1 MTENFEFKINY
12 DECITNVACSILK
25 YFKCEYYHK
34 TIPIL
39 DEILYKKNPNNVILI
54 LFDGLGSRNL
64 DKLLDKNSFLLKN
77 RIKEITSVF
86 PSTTTSSTLSIQT
99 GLNPSEHGYLG
110 WSNYISPID
119 TIIQLFFYVEKG
131 KTPKDEKN
139 KNFVKI
145 KQDFLS
151 PKKLVDIIKEKNCD
165 TYTISPYE
173 ESNKYKTLNQMF
185 NKIKEKLEI
194 KSSKKKFMYVYNTE
208 PDSTMHIKGCDSNE
222 SKKLIIE
229 RSNKLEEFFN
239 KNIDKET
246 IVIITADHG
255 HINCENIFLKNY
267 SDIKELMEKNIYIE
281 NRCPMFKIKEG
292 KKDLF
297 KELFNKYFGE
307 YFYLLSN
314 EEIKNKKIFGNINYK
329 ENELFNDSLGDFI
342 GINKN
347 NNNKALLDDNDF
359 IMKSAHGG
367 ISDDEIYIPLIVL
380 SK

>member
-1 MTENFEFKINY
+1 
-12 DECITNVACSILK
+12 
-25 YFKCEYYHK
+25 
-34 TIPIL
+34 
-39 DEILYKKNPNNVILI
+39 
-54 LFDGLGSRNL
+54 
-64 DKLLDKNSFLLKN
+64 
-77 RIKEITSVF
+77 
-86 PSTTTSSTLSIQT
+86 
-99 GLNPSEHGYLG
+99 
-110 WSNYISPID
+110 
-119 TIIQLFFYVEKG
+119 
-131 KTPKDEKN
+131 
-139 KNFVKI
+139 
-145 KQDFLS
+145 
-151 PKKLVDIIKEKNCD
+151 
-165 TYTISPYE
+165 
-173 ESNKYKTLNQMF
+173 MF

-208 PDSTMHIKGCDSNE
+208 PDSTMHVKGCDSNE

-229 RSNKLEEFFN
+229 RNNKLEEFFN

-255 HINCENIFLKNY
+255 HINCENIFLKNN

-281 NRCPMFKIKEG
+281 NRCPMLKIKEG

-314 EEIKNKKIFGNINYK
+314 EEIKNKKIFGKINYK
-329 ENELFNDSLGDFI
+329 EHELFNDSLGDFI
-342 GINKN
+342 AINKN

>member
-39 DEILYKKNPNNVILI
+39 DEILSKKNPNNVILI

-64 DKLLDKNSFLLKN
+64 DKSLDKNSFLLKN

-86 PSTTTSSTLSIQT
+86 PSTTASSTLSIQT

-119 TIIQLFFYVEKG
+119 TIIQLFLDVEKG
-131 KTPKDEKN
+131 RSPKDEKN
-139 KNFVKI
+139 KNFIKI

-173 ESNKYKTLNQMF
+173 E
-185 NKIKEKLEI
+185 
-194 KSSKKKFMYVYNTE
+194 
-208 PDSTMHIKGCDSNE
+208 
-222 SKKLIIE
+222 
-229 RSNKLEEFFN
+229 SNKLEEFFN

-307 YFYLLSN
+307 YFYLLSK
-314 EEIKNKKIFGNINYK
+314 EEIINRKIFGDINFK
-329 ENELFNDSLGDFI
+329 ENELFNGSLGDFMA
-342 GINKN
+342 INKN
-347 NNNKALLDDNDF
+347 NNNKAIFGDNDF
-359 IMKSAHGG
+359 FMKSVHGG